1 MFHDNIQT
9 TVGNQLR
16 IYLLSTDHSIV
27 VTKKCLSRSLSLDF
41 LTNKSANFICYLG
54 IFSWKG
60 GLPQALFLVIPL
72 CIPKEL
78 QITIAGSKKLKWG
91 WVFLDTLKKN
101 PMMLYCINELL
112 KKEVS
117 ECTSKQHASK
127 DFVILYFPVIKL
139 QCFWGNILISD
150 MYLYSTSLNK

>member
-9 TVGNQLR
+9 TVGNQLQ

-60 GLPQALFLVIPL
+60 GSTLALFLAIAL
-72 CIPKEL
+72 KNYKL
-78 QITIAGSKKLKWG
+78 QLLGLKNSSG
-91 WVFLDTLKKN
+91 VGFFGYPLKK
-101 PMMLYCINELL
+101 PVMLYCINELL

-150 MYLYSTSLNK
+150 IYLYSTSLNK

>member
-1 MFHDNIQT
+1 MFPDNIQT
-9 TVGNQLR
+9 TVGNQLQ
-16 IYLLSTDHSIV
+16 ISLLSTDHSIV

-60 GLPQALFLVIPL
+60 FFPH
-72 CIPKEL
+72 K
-78 QITIAGSKKLKWG
+78 
-91 WVFLDTLKKN
+91 VFLPYHYASLKNYKLQLLGLKNSSGVGFFLDILKTN
-101 PMMLYCINELL
+101 PMMWYCINELL

-139 QCFWGNILISD
+139 HCFWGNILISD
-150 MYLYSTSLNK
+150 IYLYSTSLNK